1 MANDKWNLEGAKVD
15 QENKLTVETLNISS
29 IPTSASGLVSGD
41 IWSNS
46 GVLTVVA

>member
-1 MANDKWNLEGAKVD
+1 MADKWNLEGVSVD
-15 QENKLTVETLNISS
+15 TENKMTIETLNISS

-46 GVLTVVA
+46 GILTVVA